1 MCHRTFPLAPLT
13 LTKLKPMRISN
24 RTTKKDL
31 EIRVAEI
38 CRMTGKKFVLS
49 GAYGGWQ
56 LAEMLPS
63 GSSRNITPG
72 FVPKR
77 QMEDRL
83 NAILSGLTISF
94 HTNYPT

>member
-1 MCHRTFPLAPLT
+1 MALST
-13 LTKLKPMRISN
+13 

-31 EIRVAEI
+31 TIRVAEI
-38 CRMTGKKFVLS
+38 CRMTGKKFMLS

-56 LAEMLPS
+56 LVEHLPS
-63 GSSRNITPG
+63 GAFRTITPG
-72 FVPKR
+72 YVPKR

-83 NAILSGLTISF
+83 NSILTGLTINF

>member
-1 MCHRTFPLAPLT
+1 MGMALST
-13 LTKLKPMRISN
+13 

-38 CRMTGKKFVLS
+38 CRMTGKKFMLS

-56 LAEMLPS
+56 LVEHLPS
-63 GSSRNITPG
+63 GAFRTITPG
-72 FVPKR
+72 YVPKR

-83 NAILSGLTISF
+83 NALLTGLTISF